1 MEHPGATLGAHRDV
15 AGISLTEVHYAPGFT
30 MGRHAHAAAYL
41 TLTLHG
47 AYTEQMDGGSR
58 TCEEGTL
65 VFRPAGEPHASR
77 FLGRA
82 SRCLRIRLSSEWL
95 SRLTD
100 GLQLPGRSIDAKKG
114 RANWLGLQL
123 YEEFLAKDS
132 ASSIGIEGLTL
143 AMLADLTRPPVGRA
157 GRAPGWMQQVLDRI
171 HADFQRPLSLA
182 DLAATAGV
190 HPVHLARAFREH
202 QGITVAAYTRRLRF
216 ERSLRELAELG
227 TSQRSLAEIAQA
239 AGFADQSHFSRT
251 FKKLTGLTPK
261 AYRDRLGRG

>member
-1 MEHPGATLGAHRDV
+1 
-15 AGISLTEVHYAPGFT
+15 
-30 MGRHAHAAAYL
+30 
-41 TLTLHG
+41 
-47 AYTEQMDGGSR
+47 
-58 TCEEGTL
+58 
-65 VFRPAGEPHASR
+65 
-77 FLGRA
+77 
-82 SRCLRIRLSSEWL
+82 
-95 SRLTD
+95 
-100 GLQLPGRSIDAKKG
+100 
-114 RANWLGLQL
+114 
-123 YEEFLAKDS
+123 
-132 ASSIGIEGLTL
+132 
-143 AMLADLTRPPVGRA
+143 
-157 GRAPGWMQQVLDRI
+157 MQQVLDRI